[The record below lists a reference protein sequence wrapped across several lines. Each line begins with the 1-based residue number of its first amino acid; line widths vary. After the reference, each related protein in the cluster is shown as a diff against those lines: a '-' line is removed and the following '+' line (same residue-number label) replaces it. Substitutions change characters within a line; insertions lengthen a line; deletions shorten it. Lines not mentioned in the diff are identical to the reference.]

1 MSNESKKEASEPI
14 SGKIAKLPQAGELS
28 AIDAWWGLV
37 AVVFALILLL
47 VIFRTDPYGRILT
60 FVQDGIVVT
69 IFITITTFALTMI
82 LGLICGLGRVSKN
95 RVIYGVTSVYVEIIR
110 GIPLLV
116 QLLVWYFAVP
126 ALIVQVG
133 NAIHFRPFQQYLANP
148 IVMAIVGISICYAAY
163 MAEIVRAGIE
173 ALPTGQMEAA
183 RSLGM
188 TKSQSMRYVILPQA
202 YRSIMPTIGN
212 EFIALLKDS
221 SLISVVSVADLT
233 RRGREFLSFSSRP
246 IETYLM
252 MALLYL
258 LMTLISARIA
268 RIVENKTKLEK

>member
-47 VIFRTDPYGRILT
+47 VIFRPDPYGRIFT

>member
-47 VIFRTDPYGRILT
+47 VIFRPDPYGRILT

-188 TKSQSMRYVILPQA
+188 TKSQSMRYVILPQV

>member
-47 VIFRTDPYGRILT
+47 VIFRPDPYGRILT

-188 TKSQSMRYVILPQA
+188 IKSQSMRYVILPQA

>member
-1 MSNESKKEASEPI
+1 MSNKSKKEASEPI

-47 VIFRTDPYGRILT
+47 VIFRPDPYGRILT

>member
-47 VIFRTDPYGRILT
+47 VIFRPDPYGRILT

-268 RIVENKTKLEK
+268 KIVENKTKLEK

>member
-47 VIFRTDPYGRILT
+47 VIFRPDPYGRILT

-133 NAIHFRPFQQYLANP
+133 NAIHFRPFQQYIANP

>member
-37 AVVFALILLL
+37 AVVFVLILLL
-47 VIFRTDPYGRILT
+47 VILRPDPYGRILT
-60 FVQDGIVVT
+60 FVEDGIVVT

>member
-47 VIFRTDPYGRILT
+47 VIFRPDPYGRILT

-163 MAEIVRAGIE
+163 LAEIVRAGIE

>member
-37 AVVFALILLL
+37 AVVFVLILLL
-47 VIFRTDPYGRILT
+47 VILRPDPYGRILT
-60 FVQDGIVVT
+60 FVEDGIVVT

-268 RIVENKTKLEK
+268 KIVENKTKLEK

>member
-47 VIFRTDPYGRILT
+47 VIFRPDPYGRILT

-268 RIVENKTKLEK
+268 RIVENKTKLER

>member
-37 AVVFALILLL
+37 AVVFVLILLL
-47 VIFRTDPYGRILT
+47 VILRPDPYGRILT
-60 FVQDGIVVT
+60 FVEDGIVVT

-188 TKSQSMRYVILPQA
+188 TKAQSMRYVILPQA

-268 RIVENKTKLEK
+268 KIVENKTKLEK

>member
-47 VIFRTDPYGRILT
+47 VIFRPDPYGRILT

-133 NAIHFRPFQQYLANP
+133 NAIHSRPFQQYLANP

>member
-47 VIFRTDPYGRILT
+47 VIFRPDPYGRILT

-258 LMTLISARIA
+258 LMTLISTRIA
-268 RIVENKTKLEK
+268 RIIKNKTKLEK

>member
-1 MSNESKKEASEPI
+1 MSNESKKEASAPI

-47 VIFRTDPYGRILT
+47 VIFRPDPYGRILT

>member
-37 AVVFALILLL
+37 AVVFVLILLL
-47 VIFRTDPYGRILT
+47 VILRPDPYGRILT
-60 FVQDGIVVT
+60 FVEDGIVVT

-188 TKSQSMRYVILPQA
+188 TKSVLDR
-202 YRSIMPTIGN
+202 
-212 EFIALLKDS
+212 K
-221 SLISVVSVADLT
+221 SVV
-233 RRGREFLSFSSRP
+233 
-246 IETYLM
+246 
-252 MALLYL
+252 
-258 LMTLISARIA
+258 
-268 RIVENKTKLEK
+268 

>member
-1 MSNESKKEASEPI
+1 MSNESKKEAGEPI

-37 AVVFALILLL
+37 AVVFVLILLL
-47 VIFRTDPYGRILT
+47 VILRPDPYGRILT
-60 FVQDGIVVT
+60 FVEDGIVVT

-188 TKSQSMRYVILPQA
+188 TKAQSMRYVILPQA

-268 RIVENKTKLEK
+268 KIVENKTKLEK

>member
-47 VIFRTDPYGRILT
+47 VIFRPDPYGRILT

-69 IFITITTFALTMI
+69 IFIMITTFALTMI

>member
-47 VIFRTDPYGRILT
+47 VIFRPDPYGRILT

-188 TKSQSMRYVILPQA
+188 TKAQSMRYVILPQA

>member
-47 VIFRTDPYGRILT
+47 VIFRPDPYGRILT

>member
-47 VIFRTDPYGRILT
+47 VIFRPDPYGRILT

-233 RRGREFLSFSSRP
+233 RHGREFLSFSSRP

>member
-1 MSNESKKEASEPI
+1 MSNESKKEAGEPI

-37 AVVFALILLL
+37 AVVFVLILLL
-47 VIFRTDPYGRILT
+47 VILRPDPYGRILT
-60 FVQDGIVVT
+60 FVEDGIVVT

-183 RSLGM
+183 RSLGLSRWQ
-188 TKSQSMRYVILPQA
+188 TMRYVVLPQA
-202 YRSIMPTIGN
+202 LKTSLPALIS
-212 EFIALLKDS
+212 EFITLLKETSIVGWIGMNDLMRGADNIRFQTATAFE
-221 SLISVVSVADLT
+221 SLFAA
-233 RRGREFLSFSSRP
+233 
-246 IETYLM
+246 
-252 MALLYL
+252 ALLYL
-258 LMTLISARIA
+258 GLTTIFTRLMR
-268 RIVENKTKLEK
+268 RVERRLKESD